1 MASDLCQPRYQK
13 SLIIYLKF
21 IAKNVEI
28 KTPNLNM
35 SLKDLKNKKLSFNC
49 KPCRKK
55 QLKPI
60 NGLIKKFSNT
70 YKFCNGDINKFVLL
84 LKKRCLTI

>member
-35 SLKDLKNKKLSFNC
+35 SLKDLKNTKLSFNC

-84 LKKRCLTI
+84 LKKGV